1 MSEDNADALEG
12 LDNLDITSCK
22 EEINKL
28 QAERERRRELTE
40 RLQEKLKALNNE
52 LAARKEEA
60 DRCRKELL
68 EEQARNR
75 RLQQER
81 RDRDSS
87 KKEISAIRD
96 EAQREEEEAHQ
107 VANIRRFMEQHLH
120 EKLEKGINRNEYGVR
135 IFDEVELMVEK
146 SAEEQEK
153 ESTYIDTVLV
163 TYSVPNTELKY
174 NLSFRVDRNM
184 TSQKLREDACLYWG
198 LSEVEFI
205 LKTISNAKV
214 HDELTIQNCFRAEE
228 DAHFILQQKTPKN
241 TGLMPEE
248 LGNIRPLIGKK
259 ARLKAT
265 TKTGQTGDSAAA
277 AGGAGDLAAQMAELP
292 GLFEFMTQRDQ
303 QVIGHLLQTKL
314 RSICVYA
321 ILSILS
327 PMVFFMLRPSGVGY
341 TCMTGVSDLL
351 TGSATGF
358 HEMQTPNELWSWLNH
373 TLSPQLFVEGSELR
387 QYNYATG
394 YLQLRMQ
401 QVKEASSSACPKGV
415 ELPQDHSACTHLQY
429 NKDTAG
435 TEDLQY
441 VKSYWLGRQ
450 GQDGRGF
457 DREPWSYTD
466 IASADGDKD
475 KRSVRGTRFTFD
487 SSGYAAEYNMQ
498 YAPISQVKAAF
509 EEDIAFFQRSGWI
522 NSRTRAVHVQFLLYN
537 GNYDRWIDN
546 RFTFEITALGV
557 NPSKDIDLFLPRLF
571 EWGLQSE
578 GFLQTVDIV
587 RLLLVLY
594 VMFYQP
600 FADMGFHRR
609 LYQGQEYPGIKAF
622 WRTVLTIQTP
632 VDLTIGITFFAVYA
646 TRYGAQSSVE
656 TGSFLAGH
664 LESFRLAARYADM
677 SSAQVVAEALIYILV
692 LYRLLFFMRVN
703 RQVFLIYTAVQRSA
717 SAAMSYIGV
726 ILPIMLAFVTVSLS
740 INDRYYASYRTFG
753 HAFTQLIVL
762 LYGDDEGFREYDPNR
777 SWELSFKIIFYTLSR
792 LIFINTWFAVLIN
805 TYQKVRVTAGF
816 FPSTYAWKEYNYVM
830 WCLPWPFR
838 NLYLNFVRP
847 RIKKPPKASGEDDS

>member
-1 MSEDNADALEG
+1 MSEDNAEALEG

-60 DRCRKELL
+60 DRCRKELT

-87 KKEISAIRD
+87 KKEISAIQD
-96 EAQREEEEAHQ
+96 EARREEEEAHQ

-184 TSQKLREDACLYWG
+184 MSQKLREDACLYWG

-248 LGNIRPLIGKK
+248 VQNIRPLIGKK

-265 TKTGQTGDSAAA
+265 TKKDQTGDSAAA
-277 AGGAGDLAAQMAELP
+277 AGGAGDLASSMAELP

-314 RSICVYA
+314 RSICVYG
-321 ILSILS
+321 ILSILT

-341 TCMTGVSDLL
+341 TCVSGVSELL
-351 TGSATGF
+351 TGSTTGF
-358 HEMQTPNELWSWLNH
+358 DDIRTHGELWSWLNH

-394 YLQLRMQ
+394 YLQVRMQ
-401 QVKEASSSACPKGV
+401 QVQEASSSACKKGV
-415 ELPQDHSACTHLQY
+415 DRPDNSACTYARY
-429 NKDTAG
+429 NQDTAG

-450 GQDGRGF
+450 GQHGRGF
-457 DREPWSYTD
+457 DREPWQYSET
-466 IASADGDKD
+466 ASADGDKD
-475 KRSVRGTRFTFD
+475 KGSVMGTHFQYDT
-487 SSGYAAEYNMQ
+487 SGYSAEYNMQ
-498 YAPISQVKAAF
+498 YHPLEEVKAAF
-509 EEDIAFFQRSGWI
+509 EEDIAFFQRSGWL
-522 NSRTRAVHVQFLLYN
+522 NTRTRALHVSFLLYN

-546 RFTFEITALGV
+546 RYTFELQSSGV
-557 NPSKDIDLFLPRLF
+557 QPNKDIALFQPRLF
-571 EWGLQSE
+571 EWGLESE
-578 GFLQTVDIV
+578 GFLQIVDVV
-587 RLLLVLY
+587 RLILVLY

-600 FADMGFHRR
+600 IADMGFHRR
-609 LYQGQEYPGIKAF
+609 QYQGQEYAGIKAF
-622 WRTVLTIQTP
+622 WATVLTVQTAA
-632 VDLTIGITFFAVYA
+632 DLTIGIAFFTVYA
-646 TRYGAQSSVE
+646 TRYSGQNSVQ
-656 TGSFLAGH
+656 TRDFLAGH
-664 LESFRLAARYADM
+664 LESFRLATRYANMD
-677 SSAQVVAEALIYILV
+677 SAQVVGEALIYILV

-703 RQVFLIYTAVQRSA
+703 RQVFLIYTAVARSA
-717 SAAMSYIGV
+717 DILMSYIGV
-726 ILPIMLAFVTVSLS
+726 ILPIMLAFVTLSLT
-740 INDRYYASYRTFG
+740 INSRYYESYRSFG
-753 HAFTQLIVL
+753 QAATQLLVI
-762 LYGDDEGFREYDPNR
+762 LYGDDEGYNEYDPNR
-777 SWELSFKIIFYTLSR
+777 SWELSFRIVFMTVSR
-792 LIFINTWFAVLIN
+792 LVFINSWFAILIN
-805 TYQKVRVTAGF
+805 VYQKVRVTAGF
-816 FPSTYAWKEYNYVM
+816 FPKTYAWKEYNYVT
-830 WCLPWPFR
+830 WILPWPFK

-847 RIKKPPKASGEDDS
+847 RIEKPPKASGEDEG